1 MSRSCI
7 CWISIRCSALDRPLI
22 FVPLR
27 FFRLLVLFEPEIVAF
42 PSGPTDAPSRRESN
56 SAVLLTL
63 IVALVAFVLVVLLP
77 DRVVELIF
85 VLVVP
90 LVVSKVGDLTV
101 VVVVAPAVLDVPL
114 VVVRVAGGGGSSN
127 AGGATPR

>member
-1 MSRSCI
+1 
-7 CWISIRCSALDRPLI
+7 LI

-63 IVALVAFVLVVLLP
+63 IVALVVLLP
-77 DRVVELIF
+77 DRVVELVF

-90 LVVSKVGDLTV
+90 LVVAKVGDLTV
-101 VVVVAPAVLDVPL
+101 VVVVPL
-114 VVVRVAGGGGSSN
+114 VVDTVGALAVVVVVLAAAVVTAAGGGSLN
-127 AGGATPR
+127 AGALLSG

>member
-1 MSRSCI
+1 M
-7 CWISIRCSALDRPLI
+7 
-22 FVPLR
+22 
-27 FFRLLVLFEPEIVAF
+27 LFEPEIVAF

-85 VLVVP
+85 VLVV
-90 LVVSKVGDLTV
+90 L
-101 VVVVAPAVLDVPL
+101 LDVAD
-114 VVVRVAGGGGSSN
+114 VTVGVAGGSLN
-127 AGGATPR
+127 GGALLSGWGLFAPAPANVPVVEPLPPKPV

>member
-1 MSRSCI
+1 M
-7 CWISIRCSALDRPLI
+7 
-22 FVPLR
+22 
-27 FFRLLVLFEPEIVAF
+27 LFEPEIVAF

-85 VLVVP
+85 VLVVL
-90 LVVSKVGDLTV
+90 LVEDRVGDLTL
-101 VVVVAPAVLDVPL
+101 VLFVPL
-114 VVVRVAGGGGSSN
+114 VVVLEVVTVAGGGGSSN
-127 AGGATPR
+127 AGALLSG

>member
-1 MSRSCI
+1 
-7 CWISIRCSALDRPLI
+7 LI

-77 DRVVELIF
+77 DRVVELTF
-85 VLVVP
+85 VLVAPLVVDRVLDLTVVLVVP
-90 LVVSKVGDLTV
+90 LVLDRVLELV
-101 VVVVAPAVLDVPL
+101 VVVVVPL
-114 VVVRVAGGGGSSN
+114 VAVERVAEGGGRSSN
-127 AGGATPR
+127 DGGAAPR

>member
-1 MSRSCI
+1 M
-7 CWISIRCSALDRPLI
+7 
-22 FVPLR
+22 
-27 FFRLLVLFEPEIVAF
+27 LFEPEIVAF

-63 IVALVAFVLVVLLP
+63 IVVLVAFALVVLLL

-90 LVVSKVGDLTV
+90 LVVAKVGDLTV
-101 VVVVAPAVLDVPL
+101 VVVVLL
-114 VVVRVAGGGGSSN
+114 VVVRVAGGSPN
-127 AGGATPR
+127 AGALLNG

>member
-63 IVALVAFVLVVLLP
+63 IVVLVAFALVVLLL
-77 DRVVELIF
+77 DRVVELIL

-90 LVVSKVGDLTV
+90 LGN
-101 VVVVAPAVLDVPL
+101 
-114 VVVRVAGGGGSSN
+114 R
-127 AGGATPR
+127 